1 MVAAKAEHFRASTD
15 NQISMRLNRTKH
27 PLRVMRVKIAIT
39 KINHCKMIKRVK
51 PKGEMRQLGKLC

>member
-1 MVAAKAEHFRASTD
+1 MVATKAKHFRTGTN
-15 NQISMRLNRTKH
+15 NQISMRLNRPKN

-39 KINHCKMIKRVK
+39 KINHRKMIKRIK